1 MSLKKYI
8 EQQNRYASWFK
19 KDPYPEPA
27 ALTVVQIQ
35 DLADQLEADL
45 SPENL
50 CCDGELRGA
59 KLRAKSN
66 MLNGAKA
73 DLQRLAEGKGYTI
86 LDPWRAFI

>member
-1 MSLKKYI
+1 M
-8 EQQNRYASWFK
+8 
-19 KDPYPEPA
+19 A
-27 ALTVVQIQ
+27 ALNSDSNQ
-35 DLADQLEADL
+35 LMADYRLKTPLTEADL

-86 LDPWRAFI
+86 LDPWRAFM